1 MALIEHPGSEPS
13 PVSPA
18 NAAVQSERGG
28 RERDFVTALARGL
41 ELLRCFTR
49 QDSLLGNQELAAKT
63 GLPKATVSRLTFTLT
78 QLGCLRRQ
86 PASGKYMLDVGV
98 LAFGYQMLSNLVVR
112 TLAHPFMEELAA
124 QTGTAVALAARDR
137 LQMVYID
144 SAVPV
149 RLSKFPAA
157 AVIRRQV
164 GQSLSLHA
172 SAVGRACLAAT
183 PEPERDRL
191 LDQLRIELGETWP
204 RAQRGL
210 DQAFRD
216 FADHGYCLSLGE
228 WTPEINGIAVPL
240 PHADHGVLAFN
251 CAGPSF
257 ELSADELRAEIGPRL
272 KHMVGQVQAVA
283 R

>member
-1 MALIEHPGSEPS
+1 MALGESATLEF
-13 PVSPA
+13 
-18 NAAVQSERGG
+18 AAQGKASSLKSERNGK
-28 RERDFVTALARGL
+28 ERDFVTALSRGL
-41 ELLRCFTR
+41 DLLRCFTR

-86 PASGKYMLDVGV
+86 AHSGKYMLDVGV

-112 TLAHPFMEELAA
+112 TLAHPFMEELTA

-144 SAVPV
+144 STMPV
-149 RLSKFPAA
+149 RLSKFPSTSA
-157 AVIRRQV
+157 IRRQV
-164 GQSLSLHA
+164 GQYLSLHA
-172 SAVGRACLAAT
+172 SAAGRACLAGT

-191 LDQLRIELGETWP
+191 LDQLRAELGEDWP
-204 RAQRGL
+204 RAKRSL

-216 FADHGYCLSLGE
+216 FADYGYCLSLGE
-228 WTPEINGIAVPL
+228 WIPEINGIAVPL
-240 PHADHGVLAFN
+240 AHADHGVLAFN

-272 KHMVGQVQAVA
+272 KHMVAQIQAVA

>member
-1 MALIEHPGSEPS
+1 MSLDDSATIEPTAA
-13 PVSPA
+13 PA
-18 NAAVQSERGG
+18 ESASAKSG
-28 RERDFVTALARGL
+28 RSGKGRDFVTALSRGL

-49 QDSLLGNQELAAKT
+49 EDNLLGNQELAAKT

-86 PASGKYMLDVGV
+86 ARSGKYMLDVGV

-137 LQMVYID
+137 LQMVHID
-144 SAVPV
+144 SAMPV
-149 RLSKFPAA
+149 RLSEYPSTT
-157 AVIRRQV
+157 VIRRQV
-164 GQSLSLHA
+164 GQHLSLHA
-172 SAVGRACLAAT
+172 SAAGRACLAAT
-183 PEPERDRL
+183 PQPERDL
-191 LDQLRIELGETWP
+191 LLEQLRAELGDDWP
-204 RAQRGL
+204 GAKRAL

-228 WTPEINGIAVPL
+228 WIPEINGIAVPL
-240 PHADHGVLAFN
+240 AHADHGILAFN

-257 ELSADELRAEIGPRL
+257 ETSEDQLRAEIGPRL
-272 KHMVGQVQAVA
+272 KHMVAQVQAVA